1 MQSRDMSDA
10 ELMEMMTLHVSALM
24 ELSSYSRNDFFRFIR
39 RDAFTEYGV
48 CKALEL
54 VGEAAAYVSQA
65 GHAEYPEIDFAK
77 YRAWR
82 LQITHG
88 YSGVRMA
95 DVYEV
100 ITRDIPVL
108 HRQLNQYGLVAT

>member
-10 ELMEMMTLHVSALM
+10 ELMEMMALHVSALM
-24 ELSSYSRNDFFRFIR
+24 ELSSYSRNDFFQFIR

-54 VGEAAAYVSQA
+54 VGEAASYISQS
-65 GHAEYPEIDFAK
+65 GRAEYPEIDFSK

-88 YSGVRMA
+88 YAGVEMS
-95 DVYEV
+95 DVYET
-100 ITRDIPVL
+100 ITRDIPTL
-108 HRQLNQYGLVAT
+108 HHQLRQHGLVKD